1 MTSIEQFFFFGS
13 NNNTLFVLENIQEK
27 YISMLIGLT
36 YFNDD
41 YAHIQK
47 KKKKNPKILRGK
59 SKIKRD
65 IGKHFSNISIGVSK
79 FKFLEGILLIK

>member
-1 MTSIEQFFFFGS
+1 MTSIEQFYFIFGS

-41 YAHIQK
+41 YAHI
-47 KKKKNPKILRGK
+47 
-59 SKIKRD
+59 
-65 IGKHFSNISIGVSK
+65 
-79 FKFLEGILLIK
+79 

>member
-1 MTSIEQFFFFGS
+1 MTSIEQFYFIFGS

-47 KKKKNPKILRGK
+47 KKTL
-59 SKIKRD
+59 
-65 IGKHFSNISIGVSK
+65 K
-79 FKFLEGILLIK
+79 F